1 MRDLQTPETET
12 NPPDLWMILQD
23 LEDGTLTPDQRQKLM
38 TRLENSQT
46 ERQATL
52 EYFQQSA
59 VFKMNAA
66 VVADTP

>member
-1 MRDLQTPETET
+1 
-12 NPPDLWMILQD
+12 MILQD